1 MRAVGVVEFGG
12 PEKLIEVELPM
23 PEPGSGQVRIRV
35 HAATVNP
42 TDTIFRS
49 GGQYGRTVITEPPFI
64 PGMDLAGVIDA
75 IGPENEGRFSIGDRV
90 VSIAL
95 PSGPR
100 RGAYADCVVAPV
112 ASVVKAP
119 KGLDLAISSTFLMN
133 ALTARL
139 SLDALALR
147 PGQTLAVTGAAGC
160 YGGFVV
166 QLALADG
173 IRVIADASPSDEA
186 LVASLGDVEI
196 VARGDDVA
204 SSIRAILPEGVDG
217 LADGS
222 VQSDLLVPAVKDGG
236 RIAVVRGWD
245 GEPGRGIS
253 VDKILVSSHVKETAK
268 IERLV
273 EQVEDGTLSLRV
285 AQVFP
290 AKLAAEAHR
299 KLEAGGVRGRLV
311 LDFS

>member
-1 MRAVGVVEFGG
+1 MRAIGVVEFGG

-23 PEPGSGQVRIRV
+23 PEPGKGRVRIRV

-42 TDTIFRS
+42 TDTLFRS
-49 GGQYGRTVITEPPFI
+49 GGQYGRTLITEPPFI

-75 IGPENEGRFSIGDRV
+75 LGPENDGRLKIGDPV
-90 VSIAL
+90 VAMAL
-95 PSGPR
+95 PNGPF
-100 RGAYADCVVAPV
+100 RGAYADYVVAP
-112 ASVVKAP
+112 ASSVVSAP
-119 KGLDLAISSTFLMN
+119 KGLDLVTASTFLMN

-147 PGQTLAVTGAAGC
+147 PGQSLAVTGAAGC

-186 LVASLGDVEI
+186 LVSSLGDVQI
-196 VARGDDVA
+196 VSRGDDVA
-204 SSIRAILPEGVDG
+204 TSIRALLPEGVDG

-236 RIAVVRGWD
+236 RIAVIRGWD

-253 VDKILVSSHVKETAK
+253 VHPILVSTHAKETAMMA
-268 IERLV
+268 RLV
-273 EQVEDGTLSLRV
+273 EQVEEGTLTLRV

-290 AKLAAEAHR
+290 ANLAAEAHR
-299 KLEAGGVRGRLV
+299 KFEAGGVRGRLV

>member
-23 PEPGSGQVRIRV
+23 PEPGKGRVRIRV

-49 GGQYGRTVITEPPFI
+49 GGQYGRTLITEPPFI

-75 IGPENEGRFSIGDRV
+75 VGPENDGRLKVGDRV
-90 VSIAL
+90 VAMSL
-95 PSGPR
+95 PSGPF
-100 RGAYADCVVAPV
+100 RGAYADYVVVSAASAVRAPQ
-112 ASVVKAP
+112 
-119 KGLDLAISSTFLMN
+119 GLDFVTASTFLMN

-147 PGQTLAVTGAAGC
+147 PGQSLAVTGAAGC

-173 IRVIADASPSDEA
+173 IRVIADASPKDAE
-186 LVASLGDVEI
+186 LVSSLGDVQI
-196 VARGDDVA
+196 VTRGDDVA
-204 SSIRAILPEGVDG
+204 SSIRALLPEGVDG
-217 LADGS
+217 FADGS
-222 VQSDLLVPAVKDGG
+222 VQEDLIVPAVKDGG
-236 RIAVVRGWD
+236 GIAVIRGWD

-253 VDKILVSSHVKETAK
+253 VHQILVSTHAKDTAK
-268 IERLV
+268 MERLV
-273 EQVEDGTLSLRV
+273 EQVEDGTLTLRV
-285 AQVFP
+285 AEVFP

-299 KLEAGGVRGRLV
+299 KLEAGGVRGRMV

>member
-23 PEPGSGQVRIRV
+23 PEPGDRRVRIRV

-49 GGQYGRTVITEPPFI
+49 GGQYGRTLITDPPFI

-75 IGPENEGRFSIGDRV
+75 VGPENDGRLNVGDRV
-90 VSIAL
+90 VAMSL
-95 PSGPR
+95 PNGR
-100 RGAYADCVVAPV
+100 HRGAYADYVVVPAV
-112 ASVVKAP
+112 SVVRAP
-119 KGLDLAISSTFLMN
+119 KDLDLLTSSTFLMN

-139 SLDALALR
+139 SLDALALL
-147 PGQTLAVTGAAGC
+147 PGQSLAVTGAAGC

-186 LVASLGDVEI
+186 LVGSLGDVQI
-196 VARGDDVA
+196 VPRGDDVA
-204 SSIRAILPEGVDG
+204 ASIRALLPEGVDG
-217 LADGS
+217 FADGS
-222 VQSDLLVPAVKDGG
+222 VQRELVVPAVKDGG
-236 RIAVVRGWD
+236 GIAVIRGWE
-245 GEPGRGIS
+245 GQPGRGIN
-253 VDKILVSSHVKETAK
+253 VHQILVSSHYGETAK
-268 IERLV
+268 MERLV
-273 EQVEDGTLSLRV
+273 EQVEDGTLTLRV
-285 AQVFP
+285 AEVFP
-290 AKLAAEAHR
+290 AQQAAEAHR
-299 KLEAGGVRGRLV
+299 KLEAGGVRGRMV